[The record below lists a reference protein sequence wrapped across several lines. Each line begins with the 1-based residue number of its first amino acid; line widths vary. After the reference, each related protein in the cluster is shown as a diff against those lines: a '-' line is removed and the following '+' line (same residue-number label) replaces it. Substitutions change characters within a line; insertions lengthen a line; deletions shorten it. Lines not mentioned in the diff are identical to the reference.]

1 MITKKE
7 FVDIVNR
14 LKETDDFVNMVN
26 NKARELRDAIESDF
40 FNACGLSIS
49 HESTVVKLLEDM
61 FNDYDTISWW
71 LYDLDYGRDYEAG
84 DFQDENGNEIDI
96 STPEKL
102 YDYLVANL

>member
-7 FVDIVNR
+7 FVDIINR

-49 HESTVVKLLEDM
+49 HESIVVRLLEDI

-71 LYDLDYGRDYEAG
+71 LYELDYGREYKKG
-84 DFQDENGNEIDI
+84 CLKDENGKNINV

-102 YDYLVANL
+102 YDYLVANK

>member
-7 FVDIVNR
+7 FVDIINR

-49 HESTVVKLLEDM
+49 HESTVVKLLEDI

-71 LYDLDYGRDYEAG
+71 LYELDYGRNFEMAYLI
-84 DFQDENGNEIDI
+84 DENKNEIDV
-96 STPEKL
+96 SSAEKL